1 MNNKISCLIVDDEP
15 IARKGLENYV
25 RQTSFLELKGTC
37 GDAFQLDGRIK
48 NEKIDL
54 LFLDIQMPRLTGLD
68 YIKGLSDPPK
78 VIFTTAYTEYAVQGF
93 ELDVLDYLLKPISKE
108 RFDKACLKAKEYF
121 DYKTSGPAKAEYI
134 FVKTEGKFE
143 KLFFSEIIY
152 VEAMENYLSIFTTNK
167 KRLIILSTFKS
178 FLQSLPPEKFLQTH
192 KSYIVAVDH
201 VTGMD
206 GNHIMMDQVQIPLA
220 RKNKQR
226 VIDFLKK
233 RNP

>member
-1 MNNKISCLIVDDEP
+1 MNNTISCLIVDDEP
-15 IARKGLENYV
+15 IARKGLESYV

-37 GDAFQLDGRIK
+37 EDVFQLDDRIK

-108 RFDKACLKAKEYF
+108 RFDKACMKAKEYF
-121 DYKTSGPAKAEYI
+121 EYKSSAPAKAEYI

-143 KLFFSEIIY
+143 KLFFNEIIY
-152 VEAMENYLSIFTTNK
+152 VEAMENYLSIFTANK

-178 FLQSLPPEKFLQTH
+178 FLQSLPPGKFLQTH
-192 KSYIVAVDH
+192 KSYIVAVDR

-206 GNHIMMDQVQIPLA
+206 GNHILMDQVQIPLA

-226 VIDFLKK
+226 VIDFLKM
-233 RNP
+233 RNQ